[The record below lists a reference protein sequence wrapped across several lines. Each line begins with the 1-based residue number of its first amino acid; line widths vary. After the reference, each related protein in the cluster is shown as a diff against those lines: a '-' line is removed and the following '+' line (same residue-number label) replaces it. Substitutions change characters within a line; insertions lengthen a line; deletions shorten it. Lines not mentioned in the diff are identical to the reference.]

1 METKTNVQL
10 IKKWQN
16 SGLLS
21 EVPDDLKLKYAQTL
35 EEAFVFLNENVD
47 LPDKLTPLLYP
58 IIYRLM
64 KSNKFN
70 FDISDIFIKLVDFSD
85 SFIPS
90 EKETDAELSL
100 INSFI
105 SHLEENYDY
114 TSYGFTSFIN
124 KIEWKPNISTQPLDT
139 NKTIIVDTQ
148 EKLKEKDEEDDIN
161 WDTSDKRTM
170 DILNSIYDDI
180 PESTELPH
188 TKQTTIKE
196 IKQFYTPENKPNQK
210 KNKLIEKLIRRS
222 NATDKL
228 TFDEC
233 VLYNKKNNAIIS
245 HDTNISELLIIC
257 NDMLIKNKDSFF
269 NSVSSFFTIPLYI
282 NNMLKYNRQ
291 LIFLNYNFL
300 FKSTLYNI
308 FKRQIGFDTV
318 PIECAKLSKSK
329 LLKKLKSKDINYYDF
344 LGILIY
350 LLVKYNLN
358 DRSKYI
364 QLFYSTVATHNE
376 NLISSIQDN
385 PIFNNGTNRYK

>member
-1 METKTNVQL
+1 METKTNAQL

-35 EEAFVFLNENVD
+35 EEAFVFLNESVD
-47 LPDKLTPLLYP
+47 LPEKLTSLIYP
-58 IIYRLM
+58 IVYRLM
-64 KSNKFN
+64 KLDKFN
-70 FDISDIFIKLVDFSD
+70 FNMSDLFIKLIEFSD

-90 EKETDAELSL
+90 ENETDAEMAL
-100 INSFI
+100 IISFV
-105 SHLEENYDY
+105 EQFKENYDY
-114 TSYGFTSFIN
+114 AICASTSFN
-124 KIEWKPNISTQPLDT
+124 KINENSNISTQPLSV
-139 NKTIIVDTQ
+139 NETIIVDTQ

-188 TKQTTIKE
+188 TKQTNIKE

-233 VLYNKKNNAIIS
+233 VLYNKKNNTIIS
-245 HDTNISELLIIC
+245 HDTNISELLIIY

-318 PIECAKLSKSK
+318 PNYYAKLSKSK

-358 DRSKYI
+358 NRSKYI
-364 QLFYSTVATHNE
+364 QLFYSIIAKRNE